1 MCVLCLQT
9 MRMVLR
15 NSRRV
20 SVLKSDLCTIFHQGV
35 LDSSQKVLPRDL
47 SGADVLGENT
57 EMKCNPP
64 SASALGSVW
73 YMIGAGMAI
82 PSK

>member
-1 MCVLCLQT
+1 

-20 SVLKSDLCTIFHQGV
+20 SVLKTDLCTILHQGV
-35 LDSSQKVLPRDL
+35 LNISQKVLPRDL
-47 SGADVLGENT
+47 SGADVLEENT

-64 SASALGSVW
+64 SAASLCSVW

-82 PSK
+82 PNI